1 MSDRDEMRAIV
12 RGQSGILLFTALVT
26 LVTGLALRLEEE
38 ALFARPWILALVPV
52 INALGGNLGA
62 VLGSRLTSG
71 LHLGMVEP
79 SLQRGPLTDN
89 VTVIAAAGG
98 IVYGSLALGL
108 ALAGPL
114 VGFLPDVGFVDALAV
129 VAGSGLLLTLGV
141 IGLSVGSAF
150 LAYRRGL
157 DPDDIVI
164 PVVTSLTDLLGV
176 IVLLGVAEVVL

>member
-1 MSDRDEMRAIV
+1 MIV
-12 RGQSGILLFTALVT
+12 RGQAGILLFAVVVT
-26 LVTGLALRLEEE
+26 LVTGLVLRFQEGD
-38 ALFARPWILALVPV
+38 LFARPWLLALVPV

-79 SLQRGPLTDN
+79 ALRRGPLTDN
-89 VTVIAAAGG
+89 VAVIVAASA
-98 IVYGSLALGL
+98 IVYGTLALGL
-108 ALAGPL
+108 ALTGP
-114 VGFLPDVGFVDALAV
+114 VVGFVPVVAFGDALAV
-129 VAGSGLLLTLGV
+129 VLGSGLLLTVGV